1 MYFRIKALNAS
12 QATVK
17 MPQPGATPT
26 PRAEIAVVMEAHVP
40 GRQQTLRCAL
50 DRLERSG
57 NIDWFELV
65 QRRKSLLV
73 I

>member
-50 DRLERSG
+50 DRAMATKPVP
-57 NIDWFELV
+57 V
-65 QRRKSLLV
+65 QRSNSTEWEH
-73 I
+73 